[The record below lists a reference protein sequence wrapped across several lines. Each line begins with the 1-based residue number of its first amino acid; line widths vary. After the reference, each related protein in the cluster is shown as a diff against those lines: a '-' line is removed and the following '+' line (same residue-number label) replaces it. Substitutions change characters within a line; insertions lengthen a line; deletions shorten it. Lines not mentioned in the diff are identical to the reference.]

1 MNRKLEILLVEDD
14 PAACKEIAGHVDDSD
29 DLILIGVTSNSTNA
43 VELIKDKLPDAVILD
58 LELNL
63 GGGSGLAVLNGLN
76 ALSLPRKP
84 YILITTNN
92 SSAVTYE
99 AARQLGADFIMSK
112 HQEGYSA
119 KSVLDFLRIMKS
131 SIQSDQ
137 RSSIIQEN
145 TTETPE
151 QYNRRITRR
160 ITRELD
166 YVGINPRSI
175 GYTYLTEAIQ
185 IMMKQH
191 TQNIS
196 SIIAEKYNKSES
208 SVERAMQNAINR
220 AWKTSNI
227 EDLLQHYTAKINS
240 AKGNPTIT
248 EFICYYANKLKMN
261 IKNRSQVIYA

>member
-14 PAACKEIAGHVDDSD
+14 PAACKEISEHVDDSD
-29 DLILIGVTSNSTNA
+29 DLILIGVTNNSTNA
-43 VELIKDKLPDAVILD
+43 VELIKDRLPDAVILD

-63 GGGSGLAVLNGLN
+63 GGGSGLAVLNDLN
-76 ALSLPRKP
+76 SLSLPRKP
-84 YILITTNN
+84 YMLITTNN
-92 SSAVTYE
+92 SSAFTYE
-99 AARQLGADFIMSK
+99 TARQLGADFIMSK

-131 SIQSDQ
+131 TIQSDQ
-137 RSSIIQEN
+137 RSSIIRKN

-166 YVGINPRSI
+166 YVGISPKSV

-196 SIIAEKYNKSES
+196 SIIAEKYNKSEP

-227 EDLLQHYTAKINS
+227 EDLLQHYTAKVNS
-240 AKGNPTIT
+240 FKGNPTIT
-248 EFICYYANKLKMN
+248 EFICYYANKLKN
-261 IKNRSQVIYA
+261 EY